1 MQAKDIMQLRDSLM
15 RGGVLFCYCGYV
27 TEEVLTSIGDA
38 IRDKLALENT
48 EQQVARGLFSVFV
61 EQVQNIIRYSAE
73 KEEGALADRSVELRH
88 GVLAVGQSD
97 GGYYV
102 SCGNAIANKD
112 VARLRDGLTHLQT
125 LEKKELKALHKEI
138 LKGKTPEGSKGAG
151 VGFIDIARLAT
162 RGIEF
167 DFMELDEHLSYFVLK
182 ANL

>member
-1 MQAKDIMQLRDSLM
+1 MHAKDIMQLREGLM
-15 RGGVLFCYCGYV
+15 REGVLFCYCGYV

-38 IRDKLALENT
+38 VRDKLALENT
-48 EQQVARGLFSVFV
+48 EQQVARGLFSIFV

-73 KEEGALADRSVELRH
+73 KQEGALSDRTVDLRH
-88 GVLAVGQSD
+88 GVLAVGQTD

-102 SCGNAIANKD
+102 SCGNAIPNHD
-112 VARLRDGLTHLQT
+112 VGRLRDGLAYLQK
-125 LEKKELKALHKEI
+125 LERKDLKALHKEI

-167 DFMELDEHLSYFVLK
+167 DFQELDDQLSYFVLK

>member
-1 MQAKDIMQLRDSLM
+1 MRAKDIMQLREGLM
-15 RGGVLFCYCGYV
+15 REGVLFCYCGYV
-27 TEEVLTSIGDA
+27 TEEVLSSIGDA
-38 IRDKLALENT
+38 VRDKLALENT
-48 EQQVARGLFSVFV
+48 EQQVARGLFAIFV

-73 KEEGALADRSVELRH
+73 KQEGALDDRAVDLRH
-88 GVLAVGQSD
+88 GVLAVGINE

-102 SCGNAIANKD
+102 VCGNAITNSD
-112 VARLRDGLTHLQT
+112 VERLRDGLAHLQT

-167 DFMELDEHLSYFVLK
+167 DFMALGEDLSYFVLK

>member
-1 MQAKDIMQLRDSLM
+1 MHAKDIMQVRESLM
-15 RGGVLFCYCGYV
+15 REGVLFCYCGYV

-38 IRDKLALENT
+38 VRDKLALENT
-48 EQQVARGLFSVFV
+48 EQQMARGLFAIFV

-73 KEEGALADRSVELRH
+73 KQEGALDDRTVDLRH

-102 SCGNAIANKD
+102 SCGNAITNQD
-112 VARLRDGLTHLQT
+112 VTRLRSGLEYIQT
-125 LEKKELKALHKEI
+125 LDRKELKALHKEI

-162 RGIEF
+162 RGFEF
-167 DFMELDEHLSYFVLK
+167 DFMKLDDTLSYFVLK

>member
-1 MQAKDIMQLRDSLM
+1 MRAKDILDLREGLM

-27 TEEVLTSIGDA
+27 TEEVLSSIGDA

-48 EQQVARGLFSVFV
+48 EQQVSRGLFAVFV

-73 KEEGALADRSVELRH
+73 KQEGALEDRAVDLRH
-88 GVLAVGQSD
+88 GVLAVGRSD

-102 SCGNAIANKD
+102 SCGNAIANGD
-112 VARLRDGLTHLQT
+112 VPRLRDGLSHIQGLDR
-125 LEKKELKALHKEI
+125 KELKALHKEI

-167 DFMELDEHLSYFVLK
+167 DFMELDQQLSYFVLK